1 MAEKLDIKF
10 NKNFGQNFIF
20 DTNLLKAIVNDGGVH
35 KYTDVLEIG
44 TGAATLTKEIANQA
58 RKVVSYEI
66 DTNLIPTI
74 SNTLNGVDNAQVVF
88 RDIMKED
95 MAAIEANFSEDYIMV
110 ANLPYYIT
118 TPIIFKFLENAT
130 KLKTMVIMVQ
140 KEVAERLCA
149 KCNTAEYGAI
159 TAVINAVANT
169 KITRIVK
176 RNMFIPAPN
185 VDSAVVRIDFD
196 KNKYNVNNFD
206 NLSKL
211 IKCAFHMRR
220 KTLVNN
226 LKSSFGMSGERVDN
240 AFKQMNID
248 KSIRGEVLSPEQFV
262 ELSNLLFD

>member
-1 MAEKLDIKF
+1 MDNKLNIKF

-20 DTNLLKAIVNDGGVH
+20 DLNLLKAIVNDAGV
-35 KYTDVLEIG
+35 TNNTCVLEIG
-44 TGAATLTKEIANQA
+44 TGAATLTKQIGEVAK
-58 RKVVSYEI
+58 KVISYEI
-66 DTNLIPTI
+66 DESLKPHIEQNLQD
-74 SNTLNGVDNAQVVF
+74 LNNVNVVF
-88 RDIMKED
+88 KDVMKECIE
-95 MAAIEANFSEDYIMV
+95 AIEANFSDDYIMV

-118 TPIIFKFLENAT
+118 TPIIFKFLETAT

-149 KCNTAEYGAI
+149 KPNTAEYGAI
-159 TAVINAVANT
+159 TAVINAVADT

-185 VDSAVVRIDFD
+185 VDSAVVRIDFN
-196 KNKYNVNNFD
+196 KNKFKVNSFE

-226 LKSSFGMSGERVDN
+226 LKSTFNLPKEKVEN
-240 AFKQMNID
+240 AFNKLNI
-248 KSIRGEVLSPEQFV
+248 SLTARGETLSSEQFV
-262 ELSNLLFD
+262 LLSNLLFD

>member
-10 NKNFGQNFIF
+10 NKSFGQNFIF
-20 DTNLLKAIVNDGGVH
+20 DTNLLKAIVADAGVN
-35 KYTDVLEIG
+35 KSTDVLEIG
-44 TGAATLTKEIANQA
+44 TGAGTLTKEIGLMAN
-58 RKVVSYEI
+58 KVVSYEI
-66 DTNLIPTI
+66 DTNLMSTI
-74 SNTLNGVDNAQVVF
+74 SNTLSASNNVQVVF

-95 MAAIEANFSEDYIMV
+95 MALIESNFEDDYVMV

-130 KLKTMVIMVQ
+130 RLKTMVIMVQ

-149 KCNTAEYGAI
+149 KSGTSQYGAI

-185 VDSAVVRIDFD
+185 VDSAVVRIDFVE
-196 KNKYNVNNFD
+196 NKYDVKNFD
-206 NLSKL
+206 NLNKL

-226 LKSSFGMSGERVDN
+226 LKSSFGLSGEKVEN
-240 AFKQMNID
+240 AFKQMNLD
-248 KSIRGEVLSPEQFV
+248 KGIRGEVLSPEQFV
-262 ELSNLLFD
+262 ELSNILFD